1 MAFCSLKSQLHFN
14 TCEMRSI
21 VTPQLPTLAERK
33 IKMKKVIVLFA
44 VLTGLASV
52 QAVPI
57 SLYRVAKNLRYDTGR
72 YVSGGIQGAGTAL
85 TNALGQA
92 AQYPNGYQPYR
103 AFDGVADGN
112 QYTRWLGQIRADS
125 LDVENFNVGESA
137 FLSFGMPDVF
147 SKGCRILGY
156 RLHRLYTGSGSESYR
171 LPLAWELWGVTEGG
185 ITGRISK
192 VEYAQ
197 SSDLWDMSVTRES
210 HKVNVPDNPTN
221 YVRFV
226 WVPTKTSNTQ
236 NDLAWNV
243 GLMELE
249 IYVEDPS
256 DGMPGF
262 SLAEY
267 MRMNDIAV
275 TDHVLGGT
283 ENEQYLVN
291 DTTNGVPVN
300 AFDGSF
306 RSTSEYKVEVSPY
319 WVGSTAK
326 GVYLQIDV
334 PESAYPDGI
343 CPVGYRVSRLA
354 TGEERIALAPTAWK
368 FYGVTKSNETNLLN
382 EVTSERTLTWGAY
395 GGAATAD
402 NPQRY
407 ASTEIDNTNQTKYV
421 SFIWKPSAS
430 AVTGLREWDV
440 AVSEFEVFVDDTAYP
455 ESVSLR
461 RLMVDNDLN
470 VGDYVK
476 SVNHLTTSYWAGNVQ
491 IWKSLT
497 GVYAFDGLTS
507 MDKEGLTPENEI
519 GDYARWTATTNKS
532 SVAIAVPE
540 ALYPRG
546 ARLNYYRVHRQSCGY
561 NYNERAPL
569 AWEVLGVQRGGKT
582 TNVVSAVTVDAGV
595 EWKTLQ
601 GGASDYDN
609 GDNRKCGKTS
619 LSDPGYC
626 TVTNLESVA
635 AETRYVEFIFRPLKT
650 GYDESNNFGLM
661 ELEYFVDPSQ
671 FDYTGTLLIVR

>member
-57 SLYRVAKNLRYDTGR
+57 SFNRLVKNLNASISYSVEGPSTTGVYYKGR
-72 YVSGGIQGAGTAL
+72 VL
-85 TNALGQA
+85 
-92 AQYPNGYQPYR
+92 
-103 AFDGVADGN
+103 DGVVDGN
-112 QYTRWLGQIRADS
+112 SYLRWLGKLNSNSQD
-125 LDVENFNVGESA
+125 LEKFNVGDSA
-137 FLSFGMPDVF
+137 YLSFVIKYSDTKYDTTFTRGFRV
-147 SKGCRILGY
+147 LGY
-156 RLHRLYTGSGSESYR
+156 RLYRTTGANDWKEIV
-171 LPLAWELWGVTEGG
+171 PLAWEMWGVTADGV
-185 ITGRISK
+185 TNRISQID
-192 VEYAQ
+192 V
-197 SSDLWDMSVTRES
+197 SGNNPWNL
-210 HKVNVPDNPTN
+210 NDNSQKKADSYVVDISNDTTK
-221 YVRFV
+221 YVRLI
-226 WVPTKTSNTQ
+226 WVPTKNNGSTAT
-236 NDLAWNV
+236 WNI
-243 GLMELE
+243 GLNELE

-262 SLAEY
+262 SLAE
-267 MRMNDIAV
+267 RMHMDAISVA
-275 TDHVLGGT
+275 DHVSGGM

-300 AFDGSF
+300 AFDGTYRKLDWHSDASGM
-306 RSTSEYKVEVSPY
+306 RWKDAPY

-326 GVYLQIDV
+326 GAYLQIDV

-343 CPVGYRVSRLA
+343 CPVGYRISRLA

-368 FYGVTKSNETNLLN
+368 FYGETKSNETNLLN
-382 EVTSERTLTWGAY
+382 EVTTQRNLTWGAY

-430 AVTGLREWDV
+430 AVTGSREWDV

-455 ESVSLR
+455 ESVNVR

-540 ALYPRG
+540 ALYPHG

-609 GDNRKCGKTS
+609 GDNRKYGKTS

-650 GYDESNNFGLM
+650 GYDGSNNFGLM